1 MGTPNLYNNTNKV
14 DLLKNKYLLLFGL
27 VGVGKSSFIQ
37 CFPKGKIYNKGNNK
51 NFSSFE
57 IIREG
62 FNLHFIEIND
72 DSNDENIKGEFIRK
86 SYPLINIIFLV
97 LRFYDIRVSH
107 FLLQN
112 LKLLMKFY
120 PSKDFWEH
128 VIIVRTFSERSKKF
142 YMNKAKIEGKL
153 LEYILDDKE
162 INEIM
167 TLNNIDKPSYIKEY
181 FVDCD
186 EDDLDEDDL
195 DEETLE
201 EFEAIFQQVKN
212 SYPICKEKKE
222 ELTMNITEEKEG
234 NSTIIHI
241 SKIKRIQITDFDEKI
256 FTKKIKLKEEKYNLK
271 GEIVYETLE
280 EKFNFIKNGQ
290 ELKKDLDKLKS
301 KNQILEN
308 ENAELKKQIEE
319 KELVKKK
326 LEKESKEYMIEEII
340 NKDKEIKELK
350 EKLSRFP
357 FVLEEG
363 EKYISIIIM
372 SLDEKILYSMI
383 CKNTDVFSKI
393 ENKLYKKYP
402 EYSENE
408 NAFYL
413 KRKKIEKNKSLSY
426 NGIKDNDIIILNKN
440 NNI

>member
-1 MGTPNLYNNTNKV
+1 
-14 DLLKNKYLLLFGL
+14 
-27 VGVGKSSFIQ
+27 
-37 CFPKGKIYNKGNNK
+37 
-51 NFSSFE
+51 
-57 IIREG
+57 
-62 FNLHFIEIND
+62 
-72 DSNDENIKGEFIRK
+72 
-86 SYPLINIIFLV
+86 
-97 LRFYDIRVSH
+97 
-107 FLLQN
+107 
-112 LKLLMKFY
+112 
-120 PSKDFWEH
+120 
-128 VIIVRTFSERSKKF
+128 
-142 YMNKAKIEGKL
+142 
-153 LEYILDDKE
+153 
-162 INEIM
+162 
-167 TLNNIDKPSYIKEY
+167 
-181 FVDCD
+181 
-186 EDDLDEDDL
+186 
-195 DEETLE
+195 
-201 EFEAIFQQVKN
+201 
-212 SYPICKEKKE
+212 
-222 ELTMNITEEKEG
+222 MNITEEKEG

-241 SKIKRIQITDFDEKI
+241 CKIKRIQITDFDEKI
-256 FTKKIKLKEEKYNLK
+256 FKEKIKLKEEKYNLK

-308 ENAELKKQIEE
+308 KNTKLKKQIEE

-383 CKNTDVFSKI
+383 YKNTDIFSKI
-393 ENKLYKKYP
+393 ENELYKKYP